1 MATVASLLVKLGLDG
16 KRFDKG
22 VKKVSRGLDNLI
34 KRFDRVGDIG
44 KMTALATAA
53 SALTSLTAAAGPASG
68 ALLAVP
74 AAALLA
80 GAGVATLAAGL
91 SGVGDAMAATG
102 GTAAELEESLAGLA
116 PAAQNFVRSFAGVR
130 QQFAPIQQAV
140 QQRLFGGLGEELSAL
155 ATGAMP
161 TLRTGMTAV
170 ASALNSLGSEAM
182 KTMATPLFQGQ
193 LADIFDGTAKATE
206 SFSGVVGPLLTVL
219 AQLGVA
225 GLPLITRFNEWAA
238 GALSSAAAFMT
249 SEAGAARLSEI
260 VTTAGDTLAQLGS
273 IAANLGSFLGGIFG
287 GASVSGGDLLTTIET
302 LTAQWATWAN
312 SAQGQEQLGQIFALL
327 TQVATDLLAIL
338 PGVAGVIGTIASIFT
353 SLPGPVQSTVAQML
367 AWSMVLGPIAGK
379 IAGLSGIVTSL
390 SGGLLKLGQSIKS
403 PDTALGK
410 FTRKLSS
417 LALSAGKGLGKLV
430 GILGKLGVQA
440 LLMGARMLAGW
451 ILGMGPIGWIIAAI
465 IALVALVIIYWDEI
479 VAAITIAW
487 EWIKQATVSAWNAVV
502 AWLTG
507 IWASIVA
514 TATAAWEWLKSAV
527 SAAWNWL
534 VSLFM
539 TYHPVGILMSHW
551 EQIKAAAAAAWAW
564 IKAKVSALWNGLVN
578 FISGGINKIRSFITN
593 GFNAAKNIA
602 IAAILGLHN
611 RVVATIARVISTV
624 RGIPGK
630 IRSALGNLGSLLTGA
645 GRSIIQGLI
654 NGVTG
659 MIGSL
664 RSKFSQIT
672 NMIPSWKGPMRV
684 DLRLLEPTGAAIMS
698 GLTRGIE
705 GSLPGLRS
713 TLGDVTKEIP
723 SNVSASVRHSGGS
736 ERVIVL
742 DLAGADGEMKRMIR
756 KWVRTDGRGDVQVA
770 FGR

>member
-22 VKKVSRGLDNLI
+22 VKKAVRGLDNLI
-34 KRFDRVGDIG
+34 RRFDRMGDIG
-44 KMTALATAA
+44 KMTAIATAV
-53 SALTSLTAAAGPASG
+53 SALTSLAAAAGPASG

-116 PAAQNFVRSFAGVR
+116 PAAQDFVRSFAGVR

-140 QQRLFGGLGEELSAL
+140 QQKLFGGLGEELSAL

-182 KTMATPLFQGQ
+182 RTMATPLFQGQ
-193 LADIFDGTAKATE
+193 LAAIFDGTAKATE

-249 SEAGAARLSEI
+249 SEQGAARLSQI

-273 IAANLGSFLGGIFG
+273 IAANVGSFLGGIFG
-287 GASVSGGDLLTTIET
+287 GASASGAGLLDTIEQ
-302 LTAQWATWAN
+302 LTGQWAAWAN
-312 SAQGQEQLGQIFALL
+312 SAQGQEQLGQIFSMLN
-327 TQVATDLLAIL
+327 QVASDLLAIL
-338 PGVAGVIGTIASIFT
+338 PGVAGVIGTIASVFT
-353 SLPGPVQSTVAQML
+353 SLPGPVQSTVTSFL
-367 AWSMVLGPIAGK
+367 AWSMVLGPVAGK
-379 IAGLSGIVTSL
+379 LAGLSGIVGSTVSMVKAA
-390 SGGLLKLGQSIKS
+390 SG
-403 PDTALGK
+403 P
-410 FTRKLSS
+410 
-417 LALSAGKGLGKLV
+417 
-430 GILGKLGVQA
+430 LGKLGKVLGGLGTKA
-440 LLMGARMLAGW
+440 LIMGGKMLAGW

-487 EWIKQATVSAWNAVV
+487 EWVKQVTVSAWNSVM
-502 AWLTG
+502 AWLSG
-507 IWASIVA
+507 VWDSILAGLV
-514 TATAAWEWLKSAV
+514 AAWEWIKNAIST
-527 SAAWNWL
+527 AWNWI
-534 VSLFM
+534 VGLFM
-539 TYHPVGILMSHW
+539 TYHPVGIIISHW
-551 EQIKAAAAAAWAW
+551 DQIKAFTAAAWQW
-564 IKAKVSALWNGLVN
+564 IKAKVSALWNGLVA
-578 FISGGINKIRSFITN
+578 FLSTGVNKVKTFLSN
-593 GFNAAKNIA
+593 GFNAAKNFVVNA
-602 IAAILGLHN
+602 VTGMHR
-611 RVVATIARVISTV
+611 RVVATVAGLISFV
-624 RGIPGK
+624 RGIPGRIK
-630 IRSALGNLGSLLTGA
+630 SALGNLGSLLLSA

-664 RSKFSQIT
+664 RSKFSEIT
-672 NMIPSWKGPMRV
+672 GMIPDWKGPMSV
-684 DLRLLEPTGAAIMS
+684 DLKLLEPAGEGIMTG
-698 GLTRGIE
+698 LNRGIE
-705 GSLPGLRS
+705 KSLPGLRS
-713 TLGDVTKEIP
+713 TLQGVTREIP
-723 SNVSASVRHSGGS
+723 SNVSASVRHTGGR
-736 ERVIVL
+736 EDRVVL
-742 DLAGADGEMKRMIR
+742 DVTGANEEWKKLMR
-756 KWVRTDGRGDVQVA
+756 KMVRTEGRGDVQLA
-770 FGR
+770 FGTR